1 MLSFFAIFLAI
12 ERYLLYYIILGGNV
26 MKILAIGDLVGDAG
40 LNKLSNEIAKIKE
53 ENNIDFIIV
62 NRRKCRRWNGNYKKT
77 F

>member
-1 MLSFFAIFLAI
+1 
-12 ERYLLYYIILGGNV
+12 